1 MADVQPSPP
10 EIKSLD
16 RVTSIPLVHDGI
28 AAVQSTLQTY
38 VPTAYAYGAAL
49 SNTAYNLSSPIQT
62 KLAPL
67 IAGADGYALKGLDAA
82 EKNFPT
88 PFTIKTEE
96 VVESARKRK
105 DDAINAVTSP
115 VYGLANGVDSSLTP
129 IVDRLEVAIH
139 KLGPSGSQTE
149 PDSTVA
155 PPEPVNGTQVGR
167 LYNLSVDLRDR
178 VYDLSTEQ
186 LKQLQSQNVYM
197 CVLSFSRCPN
207 PGPGTRRHLNPE
219 TFQISYEIR
228 SDVDHCSFY
237 PSFSQTAADKVNTLN
252 SGLAASYGSAKGKS
266 IELVQHTQIQAQTY
280 THDILAELEKIKD
293 LTLALPKQVQAKL
306 PAVQAGIQDTVAELT
321 AIVKSDIPVG
331 EKVSKV
337 GTTVQEKVHPL
348 LVQTSQA
355 IQTYITEAKAYV
367 GGAKAK
373 AADAADEHEHT
384 ANGKAE
390 ETKPAAHDHQE
401 DVPSFVAPV
410 EES

>member
-186 LKQLQSQNVYM
+186 LKQLQSQNVY
-197 CVLSFSRCPN
+197 
-207 PGPGTRRHLNPE
+207 
-219 TFQISYEIR
+219 I
-228 SDVDHCSFY
+228 
-237 PSFSQTAADKVNTLN
+237 QTAADKVNTLN